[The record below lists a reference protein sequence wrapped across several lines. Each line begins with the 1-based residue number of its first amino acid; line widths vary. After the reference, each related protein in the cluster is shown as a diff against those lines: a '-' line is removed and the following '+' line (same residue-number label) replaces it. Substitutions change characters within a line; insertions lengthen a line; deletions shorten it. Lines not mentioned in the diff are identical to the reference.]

1 MTLAGVI
8 PRVGSK
14 YFTISI
20 HADTYPAIPYQ
31 LGQLSRCIRAL
42 ETDTRRGE
50 GANCALARVQQTC
63 VVFGK
68 ECVISE
74 SEGGSVA
81 LFDGCGN
88 RLSYVR
94 QLMDAACGRLI
105 HDIVF

>member
-50 GANCALARVQQTC
+50 GANFALEYSRHVWY
-63 VVFGK
+63 
-68 ECVISE
+68 S
-74 SEGGSVA
+74 
-81 LFDGCGN
+81 
-88 RLSYVR
+88 
-94 QLMDAACGRLI
+94 GRNA
-105 HDIVF
+105 